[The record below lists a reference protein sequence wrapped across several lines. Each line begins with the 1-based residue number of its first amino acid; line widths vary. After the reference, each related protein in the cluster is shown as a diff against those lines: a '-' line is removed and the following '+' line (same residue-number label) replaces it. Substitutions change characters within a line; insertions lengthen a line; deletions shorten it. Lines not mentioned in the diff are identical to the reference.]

1 MQTQWS
7 HPLTCLREMYNW
19 KPVEFTKLLV
29 KAADE
34 LGEPI
39 QTSYPNVYKWKRYG
53 RRPEARAQRAIARM
67 IGVPLDQVD
76 PKAWPKW
83 LPVFGVTCLDAPWT
97 PAGTVEVLTDL
108 VGSGHM
114 DRRGFLTITG
124 SALATLAASWAEAP
138 SAFAAAAKGDRVTD
152 AMVTTIEQRVVTLR
166 TLDDQMGER
175 GCWSRRAATSN

>member
-1 MQTQWS
+1 
-7 HPLTCLREMYNW
+7 
-19 KPVEFTKLLV
+19 
-29 KAADE
+29 
-34 LGEPI
+34 
-39 QTSYPNVYKWKRYG
+39 
-53 RRPEARAQRAIARM
+53 
-67 IGVPLDQVD
+67 
-76 PKAWPKW
+76 
-83 LPVFGVTCLDAPWT
+83 
-97 PAGTVEVLTDL
+97 
-108 VGSGHM
+108 M